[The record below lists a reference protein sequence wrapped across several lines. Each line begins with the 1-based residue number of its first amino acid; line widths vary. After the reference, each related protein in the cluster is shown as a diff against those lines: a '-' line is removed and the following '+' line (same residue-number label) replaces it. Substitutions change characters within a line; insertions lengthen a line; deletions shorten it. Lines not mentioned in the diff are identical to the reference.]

1 MIHFDRT
8 GEGLLISAKGRL
20 DSLTAEE
27 FSRAV
32 ITEISDEDQA
42 IVIDLSAVTFVSSA
56 GLRALLMIAKSQ
68 GVEVRLCCLLPNVRA
83 VFTMSGFDRILKIF
97 GSREEAFE

>member
-1 MIHFDRT
+1 MMEISAEDRT
-8 GEGLLISAKGRL
+8 
-20 DSLTAEE
+20 
-27 FSRAV
+27 
-32 ITEISDEDQA
+32 

-68 GVEVRLCCLLPNVRA
+68 GVEARLCCLLPDVQA

-97 GSREEAFE
+97 GSREEAFEWELDT